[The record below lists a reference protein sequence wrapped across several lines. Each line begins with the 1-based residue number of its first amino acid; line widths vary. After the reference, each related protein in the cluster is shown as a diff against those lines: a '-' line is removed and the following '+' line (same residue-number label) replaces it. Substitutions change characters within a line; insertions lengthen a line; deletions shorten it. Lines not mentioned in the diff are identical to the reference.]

1 MLPKTVILLKMQ
13 VADVSVDAKKFSES
27 AITRAKHRWV
37 RWVALGTRW
46 REISSLWDL
55 VLVSNWDLYGPRSR
69 GDPDR
74 RPESEP
80 PATESLYRGRYF

>member
-37 RWVALGTRW
+37 SVALGTRW

-55 VLVSNWDLYGPRSR
+55 VLVSNWDLWTPVPWGPGSA
-69 GDPDR
+69 
-74 RPESEP
+74 S
-80 PATESLYRGRYF
+80 